1 MLPPTIHPSPSL
13 TNVHEARD
21 LPTCPCPYPSVE
33 QAMSAGPIQPDL
45 KSNPWPW
52 VSFKHQV
59 EDEKLGH
66 RRLIKVP
73 SNI

>member
-21 LPTCPCPYPSVE
+21 LATCPCPYPSVE

-45 KSNPWPW
+45 KG
-52 VSFKHQV
+52 FKYTTI
-59 EDEKLGH
+59 EF
-66 RRLIKVP
+66 
-73 SNI
+73 

>member
-45 KSNPWPW
+45 KS
-52 VSFKHQV
+52 FKYTTIV
-59 EDEKLGH
+59 LEKGICSIAIS
-66 RRLIKVP
+66 IK
-73 SNI
+73 

>member
-33 QAMSAGPIQPDL
+33 QAMSAVPIQPYL
-45 KSNPWPW
+45 KSNPW

-59 EDEKLGH
+59 EDEK
-66 RRLIKVP
+66 P
-73 SNI
+73 